1 MFSIVKKISR
11 QTICVMIMN
20 DSSISKRPRHCYHR
34 RQFLVGGDDYWNS
47 PPDFQ
52 TDPTSA
58 TGVQYKH
65 RTCKMA
71 MMMIMM
77 MMILLIMIL
86 VIMGY
91 AHTWF
96 FSILAHH
103 LIIWAC
109 KSTPKSAQ
117 IRDKLA
123 QMSQICQNF
132 AFKYTSLKKVHHR
145 R

>member
-71 MMMIMM
+71 MMMMM
-77 MMILLIMIL
+77 LIMIL

-91 AHTWF
+91 AHFPFWYTIALF
-96 FSILAHH
+96 ESVKVHQ
-103 LIIWAC
+103 
-109 KSTPKSAQ
+109 KVRKSA
-117 IRDKLA
+117 K
-123 QMSQICQNF
+123 N
-132 AFKYTSLKKVHHR
+132 
-145 R
+145 

>member
-71 MMMIMM
+71 MMMMM
-77 MMILLIMIL
+77 LITVEIGVRREVLATAGGFPPL
-86 VIMGY
+86 VRPAY
-91 AHTWF
+91 PT
-96 FSILAHH
+96 
-103 LIIWAC
+103 
-109 KSTPKSAQ
+109 
-117 IRDKLA
+117 
-123 QMSQICQNF
+123 
-132 AFKYTSLKKVHHR
+132 V
-145 R
+145 